1 MYRAT
6 LTLPLPTGE
15 RYGYGAVV
23 WAADGRRFAVTNTN
37 AFWLWDAVA
46 MKLIRTV
53 KYPSFVEQNTDLT
66 ELAWSPDQR
75 FIAALIGGS
84 AQVYEIAAG
93 KWVSHW
99 IAAGDPSPPQS
110 IAWSTDS
117 QHVATTFSN
126 GTVENNGN
134 RVEIH
139 DAITSKLVRSFT
151 FAPSST
157 DQGNREY
164 ISVSWSPDNRWLA
177 AGGQIQK
184 PYNVDQVFAT
194 IWDVSS
200 GAQVFSTSY
209 IPGST
214 STDNFQLYV
223 TVAWSPDGKR
233 LAVASDTTGVKLWDV
248 SSKKLLRTYSGSGG
262 TFGTGLTWSPDGR
275 YIAASEGSVVRIWDT
290 TSGQTLFSYRGHQQD
305 TIRGLSWSSRGNA
318 IASSSLGSI
327 RVWQPEV

>member
-1 MYRAT
+1 
-6 LTLPLPTGE
+6 
-15 RYGYGAVV
+15 
-23 WAADGRRFAVTNTN
+23 
-37 AFWLWDAVA
+37 
-46 MKLIRTV
+46 MKQIRTV
-53 KYPSFVEQNTDLT
+53 KYPSFVEHNTDFT

-99 IAAGDPSPPQS
+99 IAAGDPSPPQG
-110 IAWSTDS
+110 IAWSADS

-126 GTVENNGN
+126 GTVRNNGN
-134 RVEIH
+134 GVEIH
-139 DAITSKLVRSFT
+139 DAITGKLVRSFT
-151 FAPSST
+151 FSPSSP
-157 DQGNREY
+157 DQGSREY
-164 ISVSWSPDNRWLA
+164 ITVSCSPDNRWLA

-184 PYNVDQVFAT
+184 YNVDQVFTT

-214 STDNFQLYV
+214 STNNFQLHV

-233 LAVASDTTGVKLWDV
+233 LAIASDTTGVKLWDV
-248 SSKKLLRTYSGSGG
+248 SGKKLLRTYSGSGG
-262 TFGTGLTWSPDGR
+262 TFGEGLTWSPDGR

-318 IASSSLGSI
+318 IASSSLDSI
-327 RVWQPEV
+327 RVWQPEI